1 LSAHGERSK
10 ELFGHRHGYLTRTRT
25 RTRTTQVS
33 NIALQIPVD
42 RTSSAQP

>member
-1 LSAHGERSK
+1 LSAYGERS
-10 ELFGHRHGYLTRTRT
+10 EERFGHRHGYRT